1 MTKTSGS
8 GDRDPDI
15 AIFQNGDH
23 VTMFESSL
31 VNTKRGS
38 RALSSGVYILEIY
51 DYNNVDDVGTTGN
64 ACFSISISN

>member
-1 MTKTSGS
+1 
-8 GDRDPDI
+8 
-15 AIFQNGDH
+15 
-23 VTMFESSL
+23 MFESSL